1 MVTESAKCRSEM
13 LKAIPECSRNE
24 HLDSPSTGNRP
35 HGIDIASGIISDLED
50 DLEYMGGCEL
60 HAKTVSFYRRDLD
73 SSPCRYQG
81 MTLFHIKVQP

>member
-50 DLEYMGGCEL
+50 DLEYMGGC
-60 HAKTVSFYRRDLD
+60 VSYMQK
-73 SSPCRYQG
+73 PCHFIEG
-81 MTLFHIKVQP
+81 TWTLAPADTKG